1 MTVLVT
7 DITILRIMVEIG
19 NLGPRLQQLCEFII
33 QHKEYFRVSRTE
45 QVSDY
50 LIELL
55 GNPELKSLIREID
68 DITDMSD
75 MKVAKKAGKII
86 KAALD

>member
-1 MTVLVT
+1 MKTLGSKIPAVQN
-7 DITILRIMVEIG
+7 LR
-19 NLGPRLQQLCEFII
+19 
-33 QHKEYFRVSRTE
+33 HKV
-45 QVSDY
+45 D
-50 LIELL
+50 LMNEL
-55 GNPELKSLIREID
+55 NPELKSLIREID